1 MALDG
6 ITLSMLK
13 NELAENLVGAR
24 VDKIHQPSKEELIMS
39 LRYNGGSKKLL
50 VSASASAP
58 RVHFTEA
65 PVDNPKAPPM
75 FCMLMRKYISGAKLI
90 GIEQFGLERILHFSF
105 STYNELGDPVV
116 LKLAVETM
124 GRHSNIILIGS
135 DGKII
140 DSIKRVT
147 ADMSSVRQVMPGMT
161 YVFPPSQDKMN
172 TLDLDYMA
180 FIARLKEG
188 RDIPLSKA
196 LMEVLDGVSPIVCR
210 EFSEYATKGNDT
222 TARELSNDECEN
234 LVYIIDKTASAVKN
248 DACAPYIIE
257 DESGKPIDFTFME
270 VKQYG
275 TTAVP
280 KLCESFSSML
290 DRFYSERSGADRM
303 KQRSGDLFRFV
314 MNLCDRLS
322 RKLDVQRQELARSAE
337 RDTLRVKGE
346 LIHANLRNIE
356 KGMTSVILENYYD
369 NNNPIEVKLDPR
381 LSPNQNAQHYFS
393 EYRKADTAE
402 KMLKKFIEKGEAEL
416 SYIESVFDLLS
427 RARTEDEVLM
437 LREELAEQGY
447 IKRSRQK
454 NQKPV
459 KLSPKEYVSTDG
471 FRILCGRNNLQN
483 DKLTFRDSRK
493 NDIWLH
499 TQKIHGS
506 HTVIVTEG
514 REVPSST
521 IEQAAIIA
529 AYNSKGRDSSL
540 VPVDYTEIRNVK
552 KPSGAAPGKAVYEHY
567 KTAYVRPAQFE
578 NYFGN
583 QQ

>member
-1 MALDG
+1 MAFDG
-6 ITLSMLK
+6 AFLK
-13 NELAENLVGAR
+13 LMIGELEPLIVGAR

-222 TARELSNDECEN
+222 TARELSNDECES

-248 DACAPYIIE
+248 GACAPYIIE

-337 RDTLRVKGE
+337 PEPLSKA
-346 LIHANLRNIE
+346 LA
-356 KGMTSVILENYYD
+356 TSG
-369 NNNPIEVKLDPR
+369 R
-381 LSPNQNAQHYFS
+381 SP
-393 EYRKADTAE
+393 
-402 KMLKKFIEKGEAEL
+402 
-416 SYIESVFDLLS
+416 
-427 RARTEDEVLM
+427 
-437 LREELAEQGY
+437 
-447 IKRSRQK
+447 
-454 NQKPV
+454 
-459 KLSPKEYVSTDG
+459 
-471 FRILCGRNNLQN
+471 
-483 DKLTFRDSRK
+483 
-493 NDIWLH
+493 
-499 TQKIHGS
+499 
-506 HTVIVTEG
+506 
-514 REVPSST
+514 
-521 IEQAAIIA
+521 
-529 AYNSKGRDSSL
+529 
-540 VPVDYTEIRNVK
+540 
-552 KPSGAAPGKAVYEHY
+552 
-567 KTAYVRPAQFE
+567 
-578 NYFGN
+578 
-583 QQ
+583 